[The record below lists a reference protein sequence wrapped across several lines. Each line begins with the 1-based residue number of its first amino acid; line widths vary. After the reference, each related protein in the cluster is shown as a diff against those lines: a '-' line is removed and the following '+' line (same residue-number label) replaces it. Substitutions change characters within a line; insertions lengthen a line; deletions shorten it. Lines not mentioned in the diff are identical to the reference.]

1 MRRVL
6 LALQLVALTVGLT
19 ACGGDVL
26 SVDPAA
32 SAATKTIEA
41 GSSRMDMRI
50 RMTFAGESV
59 AMSGSGLFDYEQA
72 RGAFSYRMQ
81 IPELGAVRMELRML
95 DGKLYLRMPTE
106 IAGAALPGGKQ
117 WFALDLGAAMTQAGL
132 GSLDL
137 TGPQQDPAQALQYL
151 RAASTDVK
159 KAGRATVRGVAT
171 TRYTGRLD
179 FRAALDAGLD
189 KLELSAAE
197 RAQARAAMQSL
208 VDQLDRDSIPYTV
221 FVDEDGLLR
230 RLTMDMAMAVQGER
244 VSMTTSADYFDFG
257 VDVRVEAPPATEVT
271 DAAGLLQP

>member
-159 KAGRATVRGVAT
+159 KAGG
-171 TRYTGRLD
+171 
-179 FRAALDAGLD
+179 
-189 KLELSAAE
+189 
-197 RAQARAAMQSL
+197 
-208 VDQLDRDSIPYTV
+208 
-221 FVDEDGLLR
+221 
-230 RLTMDMAMAVQGER
+230 
-244 VSMTTSADYFDFG
+244 
-257 VDVRVEAPPATEVT
+257 
-271 DAAGLLQP
+271 